1 VTGLLARIREQP
13 PEVLE
18 AIAHSMNVRASEP
31 AMRAICARYMARI
44 TLPEGAHVLEV
55 GCGNGA
61 ATKLIM
67 QHINPGRLVGIDPS
81 STFVDMARETFAG
94 EPRVSFALGDAVATG
109 QGDACFDLV
118 IAHTVYSHLVD
129 PEEALTEAHRV
140 LRPGGQL
147 VIFDGDF
154 ATLTVALFDGD
165 PLQAAVGGVLR
176 NLVHAPYI
184 MRRLPALVT
193 SAGFSLHSVEP
204 HGYVQTSSPDYLLT
218 LLSRGSYA
226 AVQAGEISQ
235 EVVDSFDRE
244 ARRRVANGTFYG
256 AMLFLSLT
264 ACKGGDSATPVA
276 RRRPRAERSTS
287 DFCSIWQRIG
297 RSVGERCL
305 SGCAGKVLPAISRS
319 SQCWCRKR

>member
-1 VTGLLARIREQP
+1 LTSNRLYRHGNDIAVTGLLARIREQP
-13 PEVLE
+13 PEVLD

-31 AMRAICARYMARI
+31 AMKAICARYMARI
-44 TLPEGAHVLEV
+44 ALPEGARVLEV

-67 QHINPGRLVGIDPS
+67 QHVNPAQLVGIDPS
-81 STFVDMARETFAG
+81 SEFIDIAGETFAG

-109 QGDACFDLV
+109 QADACFDLV

-129 PEEALTEAHRV
+129 PERALTETRRV
-140 LRPGGQL
+140 LRPAGQL

-165 PLQAAVGGVLR
+165 PLQAAVGAVLR
-176 NLVHAPYI
+176 NLVHAPYV

-193 SAGFSLHSVEP
+193 AAGFSMQSVEP

-218 LLSRGSYA
+218 LLSRGAHA
-226 AVQAGEISQ
+226 AVKAGEISQ
-235 EVVDSFDRE
+235 ELVEGFDRE
-244 ARRRVANGTFYG
+244 ARRRVAIGSFYG

-264 ACKGGDSATPVA
+264 ARKDDGFRHFRLWPKN
-276 RRRPRAERSTS
+276 R
-287 DFCSIWQRIG
+287 
-297 RSVGERCL
+297 
-305 SGCAGKVLPAISRS
+305 RS
-319 SQCWCRKR
+319 S

>member
-1 VTGLLARIREQP
+1 MTGLLARIREQP

-18 AIAHSMNVRASEP
+18 AIANSMNVRASEP
-31 AMRAICARYMARI
+31 AMQAICARYMGRI
-44 TLPEGAHVLEV
+44 TLPEGARVLEV

-61 ATKLIM
+61 ATQLIM
-67 QHINPGRLVGIDPS
+67 QHVNSARLVGIDPS
-81 STFVDMARETFAG
+81 SAFIDMARGTFAG
-94 EPRVSFALGDAVATG
+94 EPRVSFALGDAASTG
-109 QGDACFDLV
+109 QADASFNLV
-118 IAHTVYSHLVD
+118 IAHTVYSHLLD
-129 PEEALTEAHRV
+129 PQEALTEARRV
-140 LRPGGQL
+140 LKPGGQL

-165 PLQAAVGGVLR
+165 PLQAAVGAVLR
-176 NLVHAPYI
+176 NLVHAPYV

-193 SAGFSLHSVEP
+193 AAGFTLQSVEA

-235 EVVDSFDRE
+235 EVFYSFDRE

-264 ACKGGDSATPVA
+264 A
-276 RRRPRAERSTS
+276 
-287 DFCSIWQRIG
+287 
-297 RSVGERCL
+297 
-305 SGCAGKVLPAISRS
+305 
-319 SQCWCRKR
+319 RKEV